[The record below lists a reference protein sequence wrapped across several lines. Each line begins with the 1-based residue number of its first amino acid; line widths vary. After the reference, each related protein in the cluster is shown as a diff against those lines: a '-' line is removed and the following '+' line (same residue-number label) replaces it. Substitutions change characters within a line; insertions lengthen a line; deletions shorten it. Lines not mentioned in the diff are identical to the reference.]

1 MNRPSK
7 VKFNID
13 SNSSFDNETISTINE
28 KSTAEPSSEDEAD
41 SKHPSNI
48 QIEITR
54 IQSTEVMLTDL
65 EHAESKDVTDSPRV
79 SSDHMNLLYVS
90 AKTQDC
96 DLDKSNEILP
106 HNSDVAT
113 KSPYESAD
121 SSAGSVNSNE
131 SGFVSSVP
139 DTGEDANP
147 FNQMFN
153 VFEVG
158 NLTELTKLRLYY
170 PDQTSPYR

>member
-1 MNRPSK
+1 M
-7 VKFNID
+7 KFNID
-13 SNSSFDNETISTINE
+13 TNSSFDNETISTINE
-28 KSTAEPSSEDEAD
+28 KSTVEPSSEDEAD
-41 SKHPSNI
+41 SKHPSNV
-48 QIEITR
+48 QIEITQ
-54 IQSTEVMLTDL
+54 IQSTEATLTDL
-65 EHAESKDVTDSPRV
+65 EDEESRDVIDSPRI
-79 SSDHMNLLYVS
+79 SSEHMNLLYVNG
-90 AKTQDC
+90 KTQDC

-106 HNSDVAT
+106 NSDVAT

-139 DTGEDANP
+139 ETGEDTNP
-147 FNQMFN
+147 FNLMFN

-170 PDQTSPYR
+170 PNQTSPYR